1 MKRPRVPLLN
11 LSGIRCRS
19 TSKVAAQSYHKESI
33 NNGAVRLADFLN
45 GCLDIDILS
54 YSS

>member
-33 NNGAVRLADFLN
+33 NNGAVRLVRFSEW
-45 GCLDIDILS
+45 LS
-54 YSS
+54 RYRDLKLE